1 MHGGPAPGGG
11 VQHLKGHGVFM
22 SFLIG
27 LLGLQPKRSMRR
39 DGPGWARLTK
49 EARLLWRPLMSPCC
63 PWPRCCSVQPIV
75 MLLSVT
81 A

>member
-49 EARLLWRPLMSPCC
+49 EARLLWWPLTSPCC